1 MQLKISD
8 MMNDLLP
15 EEDLLPPAQKT
26 PDYDIARVKNLV
38 RSHLAQNE
46 SAPSPRR
53 RRRSAVR
60 STRWLAAAAIFFLV
74 AGTAAAAVH
83 FQWDDHLRG
92 YLQPTDKQIEELTPA
107 GVNIDQAVT
116 SDGTTV
122 TVRQVL
128 GDKYGV
134 YILLD
139 ITAPEGVVLDDTCRF
154 ENNYLRFTSPT
165 GEPMNMG
172 YGMTVLT
179 DEQAPANTISA
190 LFDLNA
196 SSSLIGTTAHL
207 KLENLQHYIIG
218 PDGDFETIAEG
229 TWEFEWP
236 MDYTDLSQTTLINQ
250 PLALLDEQDTLT
262 SVTLSPLSLSLT
274 VQGPSAQKASDDPE
288 TDLSIFN
295 ETDNIY
301 LLTKDGKIP
310 LPWQSIGASADGDTL
325 LVTYTF
331 GKIMDTASITGL
343 ELNGLNITF

>member
-15 EEDLLPPAQKT
+15 EEDLLPPTAKT
-26 PDYDIARVKNLV
+26 PDYDLSRVKSLV

-46 SAPSPRR
+46 PTSLPRR
-53 RRRSAVR
+53 HRAAR
-60 STRWLAAAAIFFLV
+60 STRWLTAAAAILLFT
-74 AGTAAAAVH
+74 GTAFAAVH
-83 FQWDDHLRG
+83 FQWDEALRG
-92 YLQPTDKQIEELTPA
+92 YLQPTDKQLEELTPA
-107 GVNIDQAVT
+107 GVNIDQTIT

-154 ENNYLRFTSPT
+154 EKNYLRFTSPT
-165 GEPMNMG
+165 DEPMSMG

-179 DEQAPANTISA
+179 NDDAPANTISA

-196 SSSLIGTTAHL
+196 SSSLVGTTAHL
-207 KLENLQHYIIG
+207 KLENLQHYILG

-236 MDYTDLSQTTLINQ
+236 MNYTDLSQTTNINQ
-250 PLALLDEQDTLT
+250 PLALLDDRDTLT
-262 SVTLSPLSLSLT
+262 SVTLSPLSLTLT
-274 VQGPSAQKASDDPE
+274 VQGPGAQQASDDPE
-288 TDLSIFN
+288 TDLSSFN
-295 ETDNIY
+295 ETDAIY
-301 LLTKDGKIP
+301 LLTTNSKIP
-310 LPWQSIGASADGDTL
+310 LPWQTIGTSANGDTL
-325 LVTYTF
+325 LITYTF
-331 GKIMDTASITGL
+331 GKILDTAAITGL
-343 ELNGLNITF
+343 ELNGQRIPF